1 MTEINFEYAGQTFK
15 AEVPEDFKNLPM
27 ETQRQRLYKALY
39 SKHGRQ
45 DKPTKQ
51 QEKYSLTY
59 LSLIER
65 PAQAI

>member
-45 DKPTKQ
+45 DKP
-51 QEKYSLTY
+51 
-59 LSLIER
+59 
-65 PAQAI
+65 